1 MTNGTISEKCEELY
15 NKLNSF
21 VTSVINRDVTPKISN
36 LNTEVWGSNIQTGD
50 SRIDT
55 LESDVTSLS
64 DSITNKVDTVY
75 TQTLALSS
83 GVWTGG
89 NSLYL
94 YRVGKLV
101 VAFIPS
107 AQLKYASTGWKDMIT
122 LPNGFH
128 PRFNTPLAVINN
140 ASETFNQWRT
150 NNNVLQVY
158 CATANTSAYTGCFGV
173 WVTNED
179 YPSQ

>member
-1 MTNGTISEKCEELY
+1 MSVFFISGIILY
-15 NKLNSF
+15 PIIFIIFFVVFSVSF
-21 VTSVINRDVTPKISN
+21 VCCSFFT
-36 LNTEVWGSNIQTGD
+36 
-50 SRIDT
+50 
-55 LESDVTSLS
+55 
-64 DSITNKVDTVY
+64 SITNKVDTVY